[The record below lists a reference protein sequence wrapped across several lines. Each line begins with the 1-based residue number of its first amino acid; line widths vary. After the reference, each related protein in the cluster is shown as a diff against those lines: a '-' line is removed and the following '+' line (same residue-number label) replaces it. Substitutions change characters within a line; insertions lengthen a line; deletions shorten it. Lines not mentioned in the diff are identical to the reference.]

1 MKMPRQTIFRPIHWL
16 VLLSAVLTMAQTP
29 TVAGLNSKPTT
40 PVVQTQSAISGVPYK
55 SDNRRDPFLVPIQ
68 MNNNKSGKAADEEE
82 PRGTP
87 PPGIAGMFI
96 AQVTLLG
103 VSAQSGSKIAIFRG
117 SDKRSY
123 FLRQGD
129 KLFDG
134 YVKQIGVDYV
144 NFVRETRMKSG
155 KLISQDMT
163 KRLRTP

>member
-1 MKMPRQTIFRPIHWL
+1 MKMPRQTIFRPPHWL
-16 VLLSAVLTMAQTP
+16 VLLSALLTMAQTP
-29 TVAGLNSKPTT
+29 TVAALNSKQPT
-40 PVVQTQSAISGVPYK
+40 PVVQTQSAVSGVPYQ
-55 SDNRRDPFLVPIQ
+55 SNNRRDPFFVPIQ
-68 MNNNKSGKAADEEE
+68 MNNNKSAKIVDEEE

-96 AQVTLLG
+96 AQVSLLG
-103 VSAQSGSKIAIFRG
+103 VSTQSGGKIAIFRG

-123 FLRQGD
+123 FLKQGD

-134 YVKQIGVDYV
+134 YLKQIGADYV
-144 NFVRETRMKSG
+144 NLVRETKMKSG

>member
-1 MKMPRQTIFRPIHWL
+1 
-16 VLLSAVLTMAQTP
+16 VLSAVLAMAQTP
-29 TVAGLNSKPTT
+29 TVAGLNTKPAA
-40 PVVQTQSAISGVPYK
+40 PVVQTPSAISGVAYQ
-55 SDNRRDPFLVPIQ
+55 SNNRRDPFLIPVQ
-68 MNNNKSGKAADEEE
+68 LSGNKSAKIVDEEE

-103 VSAQSGSKIAIFRG
+103 VSTQSGSKTAIFRV

-155 KLISQDMT
+155 KFISQDMT

>member
-1 MKMPRQTIFRPIHWL
+1 MKTPRQTIFRPIHWL
-16 VLLSAVLTMAQTP
+16 VLLSAALTMAQTQ
-29 TVAGLNSKPTT
+29 TVAGLNTKPAT
-40 PVVQTQSAISGVPYK
+40 PVVQTPSTIAGVPYQ
-55 SDNRRDPFLVPIQ
+55 SNNRRDPFFIPIQ
-68 MNNNKSGKAADEEE
+68 LTGNKSAKIVDEEL

-96 AQVTLLG
+96 TQVTLLG
-103 VSAQSGSKIAIFRG
+103 ISTQSGNKTAIFRG

-134 YVKQIGVDYV
+134 YLKQIGVDYV

>member
-1 MKMPRQTIFRPIHWL
+1 MT
-16 VLLSAVLTMAQTP
+16 QTP
-29 TVAGLNSKPTT
+29 IAAGLNSKQPT
-40 PVVQTQSAISGVPYK
+40 PDVQTPSVVSGVTYK
-55 SDNRRDPFLVPIQ
+55 SDNRRDPFFVPIQ
-68 MNNNKSGKAADEEE
+68 LNDNKSGKKVDEEV

-87 PPGIAGMFI
+87 PPGIAGMII

-103 VSAQSGSKIAIFRG
+103 VSTQSGSRICIFRG
-117 SDKRSY
+117 LDNRSY

-144 NFVRETRMKSG
+144 NLVRETRMKSG